1 MNSEISNNRIQ
12 GLVAAPFTPFHDDG
26 NLALDVV
33 PDYARWL
40 KQNGV
45 VGAFVVGTTGEGLSL
60 TIGER
65 KQLAE
70 AWAAAVPPD
79 FRLIV
84 HVGHTC
90 LADCQDLAAHA
101 QQVGASAIGTMAP
114 CFFRPAT
121 VEVLVAWCRAIA
133 ASAPELPFYFYHLP
147 CLTGVELPVTEF
159 LAQARRRIPNLAGIK
174 YTHGNLDEFAQLL
187 EDAGNDYDV
196 LFGRDQM
203 LLQALRRGATSAIGS
218 TYNFAAPLYQDLI
231 QAYHQGQTDR
241 AETLQQLACQMIE
254 ACQNCGAGELP
265 GLKKTMS
272 LWAIPCGP
280 VRPPLQNLTSE
291 HVSRLEDA
299 LRTIG
304 LSDGY
309 VSPAGSAP
317 E

>member
-1 MNSEISNNRIQ
+1 MKSGISNNRIR
-12 GLVAAPFTPFHDDG
+12 GLVAAPFTPFDDDG
-26 NLALDVV
+26 NLALEVV

-60 TIGER
+60 TVGER
-65 KQLAE
+65 KRLAE

-101 QQVGASAIGTMAP
+101 QQVGAAAIGSMAP

-121 VEVLVAWCRAIA
+121 VELLVGWCQAIA
-133 ASAPELPFYFYHLP
+133 ASAPQLPFYFYHLP
-147 CLTGVELPVTEF
+147 SLTGVELPVPEF

-174 YTHGNLDEFAQLL
+174 YTHDNLDEFAQLL
-187 EDAGNDYDV
+187 QEAGNEYDV

-203 LLQALRRGATSAIGS
+203 LLQALRRGAISAIGS
-218 TYNFAAPLYQDLI
+218 TYNFAAPLYHDLI
-231 QAYHQGQTDR
+231 QAVQQGRTDR

-254 ACQNCGAGELP
+254 ACQTCGAGELA
-265 GLKKTMS
+265 GLKKAMS

-280 VRPPLQNLTSE
+280 VRPPLQNLNPQ
-291 HVSRLEDA
+291 HVARLQEA

-309 VSPAGSAP
+309 VSPASTT